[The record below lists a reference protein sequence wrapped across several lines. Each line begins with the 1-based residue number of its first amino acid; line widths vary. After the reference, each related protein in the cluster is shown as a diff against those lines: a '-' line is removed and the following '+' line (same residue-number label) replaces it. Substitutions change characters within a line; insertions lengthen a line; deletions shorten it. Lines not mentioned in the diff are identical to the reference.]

1 MTKRIVW
8 ALVIL
13 ACVIAGL
20 PYLPASLFQPAIAR
34 ALERSLGRK
43 VEVGEVHL
51 SLFGMPGFSIDDV
64 TIYEDPHAGIEP
76 FAYVGSL
83 GADVNLFALL
93 RRKLEFSTIRLGDAS
108 INLVKPDAGPWNFQ
122 YLLNSPAA
130 AAGAIPSIK
139 MRKGRVNF
147 KFGDTKS
154 VFYFDDADLQVTP
167 NSDGSVELRFGGAP
181 SRTDRSAQNFGH
193 FYVRGNWV
201 PSAQKLDLNVELER
215 SSLDEVLKLSDSNSF
230 GVHGVVSME
239 AQVSG
244 FTSNLNIDGSVQLD
258 DLHRWDLLPQKGG
271 GWKQRYHGTLDLR
284 GEKLELKTIADG
296 PHPPLALEFQAESYL
311 SAPKWEAVGNL
322 DSLPIATL
330 VEIARHMGAPLPDKL
345 AADGSISG
353 TLSYSRVAGLE
364 GNIEVGE
371 ASLALP
377 DSPPLKAP
385 AVHVTVKD
393 GGAKIE
399 PVTVQ
404 IGETNKAVIEASYL
418 GATQA
423 FDLKLSTPALSVADT
438 RSFGLK
444 AIPLLEHTPQG
455 TWRGWARYHAGDWT
469 GEYELLNA
477 KVAVDGLAEPL
488 LIQSAAVSLTGDRAS
503 ANKLRAKIGAIAFSG
518 DYRWEPAATRPHKF
532 HLRIAEAD
540 LAEMNRLLQPTL
552 VRQGSFLE
560 TLRLGSTALPDWLKG
575 RRAEGTIAIGDLT
588 ADDRTIHIEKAQVE
602 WDEAKVRFKDLD
614 ALIDDSSLQGELEI
628 LLDSR
633 QPRFHFQGKIE
644 GVPYKGGTLDFDGT
658 ADSEGSGAQLLAAA
672 RAQGAIRGQSVAF
685 APDADFRTIAGKFEL
700 KNLVWKLSNVEVTQ
714 GADSLTGA
722 GASQS
727 DGKLVLE
734 LTGRN
739 RQYRYS
745 GPLLAG
751 AQ

>member
-8 ALVIL
+8 ALVVL
-13 ACVIAGL
+13 ALVVAGL

-43 VEVGEVHL
+43 VDVGAVHL
-51 SLFGMPGFSIDDV
+51 SLFGMPGFSIDEV
-64 TIYEDPHAGIEP
+64 TIHEDPHAGIEP

-83 GADVNLFALL
+83 GADLNLFALL

-108 INLVKPDAGPWNFQ
+108 INLVKPDSGPWNFQ

-130 AAGAIPSIK
+130 ASGAIPSIK
-139 MRKGRVNF
+139 MRSGRVNF

-154 VFYFDDADLQVTP
+154 VFYFDDADLQATP

-201 PSAQKLDLNVELER
+201 PGQQKLNLNVELER
-215 SSLDEVLKLSDSNSF
+215 SSLDEVMKLSNSNGF
-230 GVHGVVSME
+230 GVHGIVSME
-239 AQVSG
+239 AQVTG
-244 FTSNLNIDGSVQLD
+244 ITSNLDITGSFQLD

-271 GWKQRYHGTLDLR
+271 GWKQPYRGKLDLR
-284 GEKLELKTIADG
+284 GEKLELKTVSEE
-296 PHPPLALEFQAESYL
+296 PHPQLAFEFRAQNYL
-311 SAPKWEAVGNL
+311 SAPRWDAVGNL

-330 VEIARHMGAPLPDKL
+330 VEIARHMGAPLPEKL

-353 TLSYSRVAGLE
+353 TLSYSKSAGLV
-364 GNIEVGE
+364 GDVEVGE

-377 DSPPLKAP
+377 YSPPLKAP

-393 GGAKIE
+393 GAAKIE

-404 IGETNKAVIEASYL
+404 IGEANKAVIEASYQ
-418 GATQA
+418 GGDQA
-423 FDLKLSTPALSVADT
+423 FDLKLTTPALSVEDT

-477 KVAVDGLAEPL
+477 KVSVDGLAEPL
-488 LIQSAAVSLTGDRAS
+488 LIQSAAVSLTGDRAA
-503 ANKLRAKIGAIAFSG
+503 ANRLRAKVGAIAFTG
-518 DYRWEPAATRPHKF
+518 DYRWEPTATRPHKF
-532 HLRIAEAD
+532 HIRIAEAD
-540 LAEMNRLLQPTL
+540 LGELNRLLQPTL
-552 VRQGSFLE
+552 IRQGGFLE
-560 TLRLGSTALPDWLKG
+560 SLRLSSTALPDWLKG
-575 RRAEGTIAIGDLT
+575 RRAEGTIAVGQLT
-588 ADDRTIHIEKAQVE
+588 ADDLTIHIEKAQVE
-602 WDEAKVRFKDLD
+602 WDEARVRLKDLD
-614 ALIDDSSLQGELEI
+614 ARVDDSPLRGDLSI
-628 LLDSR
+628 YLDAR
-633 QPRFHFQGKIE
+633 QPRYHFQGRLE
-644 GVPYKGGTLDFDGT
+644 DVPYKGGTLDFDGSL
-658 ADSEGSGAQLLAAA
+658 DSQGSGAQLLTGA
-672 RAQGAIRGQSVAF
+672 RAQGTIKGQSVSF
-685 APDADFRTIAGKFEL
+685 TPDADFRTIAGRFEW
-700 KNLVWKLSNVEVTQ
+700 KNLVWRLSNVEVTQ

-739 RQYRYS
+739 RQYRFS